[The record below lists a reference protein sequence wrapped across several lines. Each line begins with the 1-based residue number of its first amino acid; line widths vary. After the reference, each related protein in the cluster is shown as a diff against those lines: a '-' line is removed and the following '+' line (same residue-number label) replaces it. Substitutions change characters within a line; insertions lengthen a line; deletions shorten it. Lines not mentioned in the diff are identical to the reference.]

1 MYNEYS
7 ALYYILLNQCEKGQL
22 HIALPLAST
31 FPHHRYSLPAAI
43 PLISII
49 GEPHSHGNSNEM
61 PSTTSNQWHA
71 LNLPSNRTT
80 AGSNST
86 NDPDLARYLNQGR
99 RHTLGPEHHLAL
111 QQQEQLPT
119 LRKINESS
127 SSQASS
133 GFGSSC
139 TNPPVHPETSLAPPL
154 EISGEHS
161 LQNSVNSLS
170 SSSRQFL
177 HLRNSTQRF
186 NRRRA
191 SDGGPHAAMFKLIH
205 QHPQVQQGEGTSLAP
220 NVVATPNT
228 VKLLLQEKDT
238 VHRKNTL
245 PAYSHKQ
252 LLQVKNQLSL
262 RQLWVKSGV
271 PPAALN
277 PQQVPSLGQVNTA
290 SMDTTITSMSL
301 QKQLQPFQD
310 ITPQQIQEQL
320 QHLHLQ
326 RRDFTGMEYME
337 QKESLPST
345 SIGSTGAVGSSG
357 LGSSGGDESSSSS
370 LNSSTSHSRKSSG
383 SSLLHQYLLSPPT
396 PPSNTSHLSQSPQSV
411 GTSTGMYGNEQ
422 TGPRRFSVQG
432 PVTAPLSYLPKHRN
446 TLPDLF
452 STRPRF
458 AGLPTIELP
467 SHSQTLPGI
476 PPSPRSPQPDG
487 FSPCSSPENSSPLLT
502 QLMQA
507 ETPQSLLPRGRQS
520 SPKRLTPSPTLG
532 LEGRRS
538 PSPNTLQ
545 KRRRAGVSL
554 NHHEQ
559 AEVTATIDRFPV
571 PNTQMPFMAV
581 SHPPILLNSF
591 PGDHAGVHQGFQP
604 VQNIPIYFNQNIS
617 FLNPQVAN
625 QIAQQQ
631 VTELVSHIS
640 AVLKNFQL
648 SHECTNNVFT
658 VSHQGVEIQ
667 IRVGGTPHNILQNA
681 LQLNLQYMHI
691 SGDPQLYQGL
701 CAQLAPH
708 FIPHM
713 QQ

>member
-1 MYNEYS
+1 M
-7 ALYYILLNQCEKGQL
+7 
-22 HIALPLAST
+22 PTVST
-31 FPHHRYSLPAAI
+31 
-43 PLISII
+43 
-49 GEPHSHGNSNEM
+49 
-61 PSTTSNQWHA
+61 NQWNA
-71 LNLPSNRTT
+71 LNLPSTT
-80 AGSNST
+80 GSSSIL
-86 NDPDLARYLNQGR
+86 DPNLARYLNQGR

-111 QQQEQLPT
+111 QNLQEDLPT

-139 TNPPVHPETSLAPPL
+139 TNPPIHPETSLAPPL
-154 EISGEHS
+154 VINGEHS
-161 LQNSVNSLS
+161 LQSSVNSLS

-191 SDGGPHAAMFKLIH
+191 SDGGPHAAMFKLLH
-205 QHPQVQQGEGTSLAP
+205 QHVQIQPSDGSGASIGPNIAGAP
-220 NVVATPNT
+220 ST
-228 VKLLLQEKDT
+228 VKHLQEKE
-238 VHRKNTL
+238 VLRKNTL
-245 PAYSHKQ
+245 PAYTHKQ
-252 LLQVKNQLSL
+252 WLQVKNQLSY
-262 RQLWVKSGV
+262 RQLWSVKAGMG
-271 PPAALN
+271 PNTLN
-277 PQQVPSLGQVNTA
+277 PQQVPSLGQVNMA
-290 SMDTTITSMSL
+290 SMDSNSAANMSL

-310 ITPQQIQEQL
+310 ISPQQIQEQL

-326 RRDFTGMEYME
+326 RRDFTGMDYME
-337 QKESLPST
+337 HKEMPSA
-345 SIGSTGAVGSSG
+345 SGIGSTGAVGSSG

-396 PPSNTSHLSQSPQSV
+396 PPSNTSHLSISPQSV
-411 GTSTGMYGNEQ
+411 GISSAIYGNEQ

-432 PVTAPLSYLPKHRN
+432 PTPAPLPFLPKHAHRN

-452 STRPRF
+452 PTRGTRF
-458 AGLPTIELP
+458 PGLPTIELP

-487 FSPCSSPENSSPLLT
+487 FSPCSSPENSSPLLQ

-507 ETPQSLLPRGRQS
+507 EAPSMSRGRQG

-545 KRRRAGVSL
+545 RRRRAGVSL
-554 NHHEQ
+554 THHEQ
-559 AEVTATIDRFPV
+559 AEVKATIDQFPV
-571 PNTQMPFMAV
+571 PGSQLPFMAI
-581 SHPPILLNSF
+581 SHPPILLNNFS
-591 PGDHAGVHQGFQP
+591 GDSTGLQQGTSPSGFQP

-631 VTELVSHIS
+631 VAELVTHIS
-640 AVLKNFQL
+640 AVLKNLQL

-658 VSHQGVEIQ
+658 VSHQGVEMQ
-667 IRVGGTPHNILQNA
+667 IRVGGTPHNILQTA
-681 LQLNLQYMHI
+681 LQLNLQYMYI
-691 SGDPQLYQGL
+691 SGDPNLYQAL

-708 FIPHM
+708 FIPNM
-713 QQ
+713 QQQ